1 MTAMYMAEWTDRQHV
16 FQAHAL
22 VDPTT
27 PITEM
32 WFRTTVGPA
41 GPTPRPGPGRL
52 EISVVFAVA
61 GLVSMAVLLSL
72 GAPRALTAA
81 IAAIWGGLVLLMAVS
96 PWSRDAA
103 TEPVVPLLMLWPVDS
118 KLGSQSGCVVPILPE
133 DRHRLG
139 VDGTVMVVGSPR
151 PNAAFGAMVGS
162 YMVWP
167 QGPPRPGRVNDPLL
181 GY

>member
-1 MTAMYMAEWTDRQHV
+1 VDVYRAEWTDRQRV

-27 PITEM
+27 PITEL

-41 GPTPRPGPGRL
+41 GPAPRPGPGRL
-52 EISVVFAVA
+52 ETSVVFAVV
-61 GLVSMAVLLSL
+61 GLVTVAVLLSL
-72 GAPRALTAA
+72 GAPRVLAA
-81 IAAIWGGLVLLMAVS
+81 VIAAVWGGLVLVAAVA
-96 PWSRDAA
+96 PWGRAPAA
-103 TEPVVPLLMLWPVDS
+103 EPVVPLLMLWPVGS
-118 KLGSQSGCVVPILPE
+118 ELGTRSGCVVEILAA

-139 VDGTVMVVGSPR
+139 VDGTVMVIGSPR
-151 PNAAFGAMVGS
+151 PNSTFGVMIGS

-167 QGPPRPGRVNDPLL
+167 QGPPRPGRSGDPLL

>member
-1 MTAMYMAEWTDRQHV
+1 MHRAEWTDRQHT
-16 FQAHAL
+16 FQAHSL

-41 GPTPRPGPGRL
+41 CPPLRPGAGKL
-52 EISVVFAVA
+52 EAAVVIAVT
-61 GLVSMAVLLSL
+61 GLVTIAALLSF
-72 GAPRALTAA
+72 GAPRPVSAALAA
-81 IAAIWGGLVLLMAVS
+81 VWGGIVLVTAIGL
-96 PWSRDAA
+96 SRR
-103 TEPVVPLLMLWPVDS
+103 TPTPEPVVPLLMLWPVDS
-118 KLGSQSGCVVPILPE
+118 ELGTRSGCVVEILAV

-139 VDGTVMVVGSPR
+139 VDGTVMVIGSPR
-151 PNAAFGAMVGS
+151 PNSTFGVMVGS

-167 QGPPRPGRVNDPLL
+167 QGPPRPGRAGDPLL

>member
-1 MTAMYMAEWTDRQHV
+1 MYMAEWTDRQHV

-32 WFRTTVGPA
+32 WFRTTVGPS
-41 GPTPRPGPGRL
+41 GPPRRPGAGRL
-52 EISVVFAVA
+52 EAAVVMAVTGLVAVSTLLSFGAPRLLSALLASGWA
-61 GLVSMAVLLSL
+61 GLVLVV
-72 GAPRALTAA
+72 A
-81 IAAIWGGLVLLMAVS
+81 IAPWGRTPVV
-96 PWSRDAA
+96 
-103 TEPVVPLLMLWPVDS
+103 EPVVPLLMLWSVGS
-118 KLGSQSGCVVPILPE
+118 ELGTRSGCVVEILAE

-151 PNAAFGAMVGS
+151 PNSTFGVMVGS

-167 QGPPRPGRVNDPLL
+167 QGPPRPGRAGDPLL